1 MHNLN
6 ASEDWTIS
14 FEKRV
19 LKVEVKY
26 IEQFTRSTEN
36 FSKAIEVNLRNVR
49 QNIFFNAKV
58 YFTFQ
63 WILFINFVYFSLYV

>member
-49 QNIFFNAKV
+49 QK
-58 YFTFQ
+58 Y
-63 WILFINFVYFSLYV
+63 IL